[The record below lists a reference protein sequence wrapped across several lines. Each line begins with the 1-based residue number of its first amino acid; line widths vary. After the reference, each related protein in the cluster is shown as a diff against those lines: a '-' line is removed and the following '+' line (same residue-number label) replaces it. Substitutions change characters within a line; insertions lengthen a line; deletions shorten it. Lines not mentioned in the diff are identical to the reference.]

1 MCRFPSRCFHRNAAS
16 PEPEVPA
23 RYAQEKPHGY
33 PGRQRFLGTTPYRV
47 TLGDD
52 SHQWLSDVPAA
63 LGGGDSGPLAARDPA
78 LGAGRLH
85 GDHCGDVRA
94 AQGVAAGGY
103 RRATEHRRGTHQAG
117 ALHPYPPRHP
127 PGRRSRRRAAPASAG
142 DRQCLPDPSCTPE
155 RSASAASYATEPAH
169 TSRST
174 A

>member
-1 MCRFPSRCFHRNAAS
+1 MATQVVNAS
-16 PEPEVPA
+16 
-23 RYAQEKPHGY
+23 
-33 PGRQRFLGTTPYRV
+33 LGATPYRV

-63 LGGGDSGPLAARDPA
+63 LGGGDSGPSPHEILLSA
-78 LGAGRLH
+78 LGACTAITVAMYAQRKEWPLEGI
-85 GDHCGDVRA
+85 DVQLDIVENA
-94 AQGVAAGGY
+94 
-103 RRATEHRRGTHQAG
+103 HAG

-142 DRQCLPDPSCTPE
+142 DRQCLPDPSCTLRRGQRQQPTA
-155 RSASAASYATEPAH
+155 RLNPAH